1 MQGGDE
7 MIGSTSK
14 KLITLRSD
22 EIYPSPYQPR
32 REFDIYELQSLADS
46 IAASGILQPLVV
58 RKTAQGYELIAGERR
73 LRAAKMAGLKKI
85 PCILQSADETAAA
98 IYAIIENTQRTDLSF
113 FEEAAAI
120 DQMIRLC
127 SLSQSE
133 AAERLGMAQSTLSN
147 KLRLLRLSPELQ
159 ERITAAA
166 LTERHARAL
175 LRLPEEMR
183 TDALNRIIA
192 EQLNLHQSE
201 QLITEMLTP
210 RPAQSE
216 VPVRK
221 AAIGDI
227 RLFANSLSKLVSTLQ
242 GAGLDAHTRRH
253 ETDKYIEY
261 RVRITKSSEK
271 EYQQL
276 RIC

>member
-1 MQGGDE
+1 MQGN
-7 MIGSTSK
+7 K
-14 KLITLRSD
+14 KLITLRPD

-32 REFDIYELQSLADS
+32 RDFDIYELQSLADS
-46 IAASGILQPLVV
+46 IAASGILQPLAV
-58 RKTAQGYELIAGERR
+58 RKTANGYELIAGERR

-120 DQMIRLC
+120 EQMIRLC
-127 SLSQSE
+127 SMSQSE
-133 AAERLGMAQSTLSN
+133 AAARLGIAQSTLSN

-159 ERITAAA
+159 RQISAAS
-166 LTERHARAL
+166 LTERHARTL

-183 TDALNRIIA
+183 ADALNRIIA
-192 EQLNLHQSE
+192 DQLNLQQSE
-201 QLITEMLTP
+201 ELITELLTP
-210 RPAQSE
+210 KKDEPE
-216 VPVRK
+216 TPVRK

-227 RLFANSLSKLVSTLQ
+227 RLFANSLSKLVSTMQ
-242 GAGLDAHTRRH
+242 SAGLDAHTRKS
-253 ETDKYIEY
+253 ETDSYIEY
-261 RVRITKSSEK
+261 KVRIKKTPEK